1 MIGKF
6 ICLNEQ
12 TYNSEIPLEL
22 LGRYARVELDEE
34 GVLVGVLP
42 TTFAEVGED
51 NKTAYGSVVE
61 LNINDAKFYV
71 MELEVSWLSGEITA
85 LIDLGEGL
93 SYPNNTLLT
102 REEAKSLIK
111 ANQDDLH

>member
-12 TYNSEIPLEL
+12 TYNSDIPVEL
-22 LGRYARVELDEE
+22 VGRYARVEKDEE
-34 GVLVGVLP
+34 GVLVDVLP

-51 NKTAYGSVVE
+51 NKTEYGSVVE
-61 LNINDAKFYV
+61 ITINDAKFYV
-71 MELEVSWLSGEITA
+71 MELEASWLNGEVSA

-102 REEAKSLIK
+102 KEEAKSLIK
-111 ANQDDLH
+111 ANQNDLY